1 MLVLW
6 QLITINV
13 YYCVVFSGTSYEV
26 TLLYCAY
33 QLLVLHYQFLCWNM
47 FILQS
52 IADSELEQELGITN
66 SLHRLKLRLAV
77 HEIVSITSTEKLHRT
92 VRLNRPLC
100 Q

>member
-1 MLVLW
+1 MSMYHL
-6 QLITINV
+6 N
-13 YYCVVFSGTSYEV
+13 Y
-26 TLLYCAY
+26 LLNFVCGK
-33 QLLVLHYQFLCWNM
+33 L

-92 VRLNRPLC
+92 VRMFMQATLAIIVYIWYMYILYLHVHTCHNSEC
-100 Q
+100 VDYV